1 MKIVL
6 LEDVSKLGNA
16 GDVVVVKPGFGR
28 NFLIPTGQAILAD
41 PRNIKMLEAQRRT
54 AAAKAEKLMSTH
66 RTFAQ
71 RLAKVEIIA
80 KVQTGEGDR
89 MFGAVT
95 TADISS
101 LLSSQG
107 IELDRRLILL
117 DEPIKALGIYTIP
130 VKLHAEVEAIIRVK
144 VVRVETK
151 AEKAE
156 AAEAKA
162 AEAAPAEA
170 MAAESPATEPV
181 TEAEAEPHAEAE
193 AEPEAEAEKTE
204 VAG

>member
-16 GDVVVVKPGFGR
+16 GEVVAVKPGFGR
-28 NFLIPTGQAILAD
+28 NFLIPTGKAVLAD
-41 PRNIKMLEAQRRT
+41 PRNVKMLEAQRRT
-54 AAAKAEKLMSTH
+54 AAAKAEKAMKTH

-71 RLAKVEIIA
+71 RLAKVELTA

-95 TADISS
+95 TADIAG
-101 LLSSQG
+101 LLANQG
-107 IELDRRLILL
+107 IEIDRRLIQL
-117 DEPIKALGIYTIP
+117 DEPIKALGVYTIP

-144 VVRVETK
+144 VVRVETE

-156 AAEAKA
+156 AKAEDAVA
-162 AEAAPAEA
+162 
-170 MAAESPATEPV
+170 V
-181 TEAEAEPHAEAE
+181 AEAETVDPVVET
-193 AEPEAEAEKTE
+193 TE
-204 VAG
+204 VTE